1 MSTLLSLVERGQNI
15 TYKMITKDFLG
26 RYETD
31 DAQSSLLSLAS
42 AMFKVGGLNIFN
54 ILWPHIKENVLKTNS
69 DEVRLVASL
78 IHNYLFLFRFS
89 LKQGLCN

>member
-1 MSTLLSLVERGQNI
+1 MFTLLFLVEKGQKIIYN
-15 TYKMITKDFLG
+15 TITKPFHC

-54 ILWPHIKENVLKTNS
+54 ILWPYIKENVLKT
-69 DEVRLVASL
+69 DPDKV
-78 IHNYLFLFRFS
+78 RFS
-89 LKQGLCN
+89 

>member
-1 MSTLLSLVERGQNI
+1 
-15 TYKMITKDFLG
+15 MITIAFLG
-26 RYETD
+26 RFEKD

-69 DEVRLVASL
+69 DKVRFAYCWSL
-78 IHNYLFLFRFS
+78 QSTCIYFLFRFS